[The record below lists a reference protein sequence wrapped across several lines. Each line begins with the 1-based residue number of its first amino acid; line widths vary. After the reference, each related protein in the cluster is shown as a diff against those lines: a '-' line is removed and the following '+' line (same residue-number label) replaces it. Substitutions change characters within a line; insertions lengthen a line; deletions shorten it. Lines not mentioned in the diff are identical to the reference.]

1 MANIRNI
8 VKVMNFHS
16 LVRVDKAKKNSEKY
30 FIIENELKDFIYKII
45 YNKNLSLDKKS
56 YMPNKDG
63 FILNIYIG
71 NDLGFC
77 GNFNSQLTSSMKN
90 DKDSKKI
97 LIGKKIIRKTDAVIL
112 NTTKEE
118 VYRDFSEIEEIIYKN
133 IFSNKIKEINVLYN
147 KYYTVNDIRFEK
159 VRLFPIDS
167 NGDSNLKVDYVIETD
182 INELIANLLAL
193 YLCYEIKIIESNS
206 WASENV
212 MRQTITKES
221 LKKLDEI
228 EEDKTRRIR
237 KEKNSESFKRQ
248 INNYILKRC

>member
-45 YNKNLSLDKKS
+45 YNKNLNLDKKS
-56 YMPNKDG
+56 YMPNQDG

-97 LIGKKIIRKTDAVIL
+97 LIGKKIIRKTDDVIL
-112 NTTKEE
+112 NITKEE
-118 VYRDFSEIEEIIYKN
+118 FYRDFSKIEEIIYKN

-248 INNYILKRC
+248 INNYILKR

>member
-97 LIGKKIIRKTDAVIL
+97 LIGKKIIRKTDDVIL
-112 NTTKEE
+112 NITKEE
-118 VYRDFSEIEEIIYKN
+118 FYRDFSKIEEIIYKN

-212 MRQTITKES
+212 MRQTITNES

-248 INNYILKRC
+248 INNYILKR

>member
-97 LIGKKIIRKTDAVIL
+97 LIGKKIIRKTDDVIL
-112 NTTKEE
+112 NITKEE
-118 VYRDFSEIEEIIYKN
+118 FYRDFSKIEEIIYKN

-221 LKKLDEI
+221 LKNSMKL
-228 EEDKTRRIR
+228 RRI
-237 KEKNSESFKRQ
+237 KPGELEKKR
-248 INNYILKRC
+248 IVKVLKDKLTIIS

>member
-1 MANIRNI
+1 MAETRYQ
-8 VKVMNFHS
+8 
-16 LVRVDKAKKNSEKY
+16 KY

-97 LIGKKIIRKTDAVIL
+97 LIGKKIIRKTDDVIL
-112 NTTKEE
+112 NITKEE
-118 VYRDFSEIEEIIYKN
+118 FYRDFSKIEEIIYKN

-248 INNYILKRC
+248 INNYILKR

>member
-97 LIGKKIIRKTDAVIL
+97 LIGKKIIRKTDDVIL
-112 NTTKEE
+112 NITKEE
-118 VYRDFSEIEEIIYKN
+118 FYRDFSKIEEIIYKN

-248 INNYILKRC
+248 INNYILKR

>member
-45 YNKNLSLDKKS
+45 YNKNLNLDKKS
-56 YMPNKDG
+56 YMPNQDG

-77 GNFNSQLTSSMKN
+77 GNFNSQLTSTMKM
-90 DKDSKKI
+90 DSDSKKI
-97 LIGKKIIRKTDAVIL
+97 VIGKKIIRKTDDVIL
-112 NTTKEE
+112 NITKEE
-118 VYRDFSEIEEIIYKN
+118 FYRDFSKIEEIIYKN

-248 INNYILKRC
+248 INNYILKR